1 MVCATNTFMT
11 STIDNRNNAMMMNG
25 KPHTYREDDDDFD
38 MVMDEDDDSE
48 EDSSQDD
55 DNNCTSTP
63 TSSTSST
70 PTTSAKRPVTQ
81 ALFLNFTSDLSPQ
94 KMSKKKTKPKKQT
107 AYRVNGVNILNRY
120 VELLCACCFKYKL
133 ISFYLSNRNNLDS
146 KTAIERIQRRRE
158 NHNHV
163 ERRRRDNINNTIFEL
178 SSVVPNAIQ
187 PGQKP
192 NKGNILKLSLDYIKD
207 LQAENN
213 ALKERL
219 AHFTSSPSHS
229 TSISPPLSAATIN
242 TSNATTSAVVLKSV
256 DDSMNSNFSQQQS
269 PSAPSSP
276 TRFIPVFNGQKTHTS
291 SASVP
296 SSPLHTLNPIMPQT
310 KENASMNSLP
320 PPLTLPPPRQQQA
333 PQQHHHHQQ
342 QQQAHLQTVFSSMS
356 VSSNASSTNSTPTL
370 PASPYPIYN
379 TNTANHPQQ
388 IHIPQPPQLFN
399 HHPHE
404 VYQPQQQPQHQQQ
417 KGPQGLRPLL
427 PATKPQLQPPAIHQQ
442 QPSFLPALRMSGY
455 EKIYGNVCRY

>member
-11 STIDNRNNAMMMNG
+11 STINNSNNTMMMNG

-38 MVMDEDDDSE
+38 MAMDEDDDSE
-48 EDSSQDD
+48 EDSSQDG
-55 DNNCTSTP
+55 DNNCVSTP

-70 PTTSAKRPVTQ
+70 PTTSAKQRPVTQ

-94 KMSKKKTKPKKQT
+94 KMNKKKTKPKKQT
-107 AYRVNGVNILNRY
+107 AYRVNGVNIL
-120 VELLCACCFKYKL
+120 
-133 ISFYLSNRNNLDS
+133 NRNNLDS

-219 AHFTSSPSHS
+219 AHFTSSPSRP

-242 TSNATTSAVVLKSV
+242 TSNTTTSAVVLKSV
-256 DDSMNSNFSQQQS
+256 DDNMNNTFSHQQS

-296 SSPLHTLNPIMPQT
+296 SSPLHTLNPIMPQS

-320 PPLTLPPPRQQQA
+320 PPLSLPPPRQQA

-356 VSSNASSTNSTPTL
+356 VSSNTSSTNSTPTL
-370 PASPYPIYN
+370 SASPYPIYN

-388 IHIPQPPQLFN
+388 IYIPQPPQLFN

-404 VYQPQQQPQHQQQ
+404 VYQQPPPLPQQQ

-427 PATKPQLQPPAIHQQ
+427 PATKPQLQQPAIHQQ